1 MSDRTI
7 AKFDEYS
14 QDVLAQKEC
23 RHDRRNRC
31 DRCDILGYAT
41 KAVVRPPEPNEDEV
55 VTIRDP
61 IAQGI

>member
-1 MSDRTI
+1 MSDPTI
-7 AKFDEYS
+7 AKFDDHS
-14 QDVLAQKEC
+14 QDVLAQEEC

-41 KAVVRPPEPNEDEV
+41 KAVVRPPESNKDEMT
-55 VTIRDP
+55 TIRDP